1 MQKYLPFAFALVIL
15 PATVTTAQVVDG
27 PQLVGYAR
35 LGQSMVFADDV
46 RSAPGFGFGFR
57 TELETLAIDVSFL
70 NMALDAALSDATR
83 EMAAG
88 SMLKIQALRFL
99 SSDAP
104 RSAYLGGGLSWGV
117 VSVGRSIPAGGG
129 ATSWHGS
136 GLQGELTIGYELARD
151 SPLRFF
157 VQAEASA
164 PFFNAHSDT
173 FAYPRAGS
181 IVNTGRQAR
190 YIPSVVVSA
199 GVGWQGR

>member
-1 MQKYLPFAFALVIL
+1 MPKYLLCAFTLVIL
-15 PATVTTAQVVDG
+15 CATVTTAQVVDD
-27 PQLVGYAR
+27 PELMGYAR

-46 RSAPGFGFGFR
+46 RRAPGFGFGFR
-57 TELETLAIDVSFL
+57 RELETFAIDVSFL
-70 NMALDAALSDATR
+70 NLALDASLSDDQR

-88 SMLKIQALRFL
+88 SLLKIQGLRFL

-117 VSVGRSIPAGGG
+117 VSVGRSIAAGGG

-136 GLQGELTIGYELARD
+136 GLQGELTIGYELARE
-151 SPLRFF
+151 SPLRVF

-199 GVGWQGR
+199 GVGWQRH

>member
-1 MQKYLPFAFALVIL
+1 MQKHLLCAFTLVIL
-15 PATVTTAQVVDG
+15 QASATAAQVVDD
-27 PQLVGYAR
+27 PQLMGYAR
-35 LGQSMVFADDV
+35 LGQSIVFGDDV
-46 RSAPGFGFGFR
+46 RHAPGFGFGFR
-57 TELETLAIDVSFL
+57 KELETLAIDVSFL
-70 NMALDAALSDATR
+70 NLALDFDPNEER

-88 SMLKIQALRFL
+88 SLLKIQALRFL
-99 SSDAP
+99 SSNAP

-117 VSVGRSIPAGGG
+117 ISVDRSVPPGGG

-136 GLQGELTIGYELARD
+136 GLQGEMTIGYELARD
-151 SPLRFF
+151 SPLRVF

-190 YIPSVVVSA
+190 YVPSVVVSA
-199 GVGWQGR
+199 GVGWGR